1 VGGSHGD
8 ESWLFE
14 VYGSDHIDN
23 DIDYD
28 DDIDDDE
35 NSLNHPHEGLISS
48 SSFLSGSS
56 AQGDPVVVLI

>member
-48 SSFLSGSS
+48 S
-56 AQGDPVVVLI
+56 